1 MHAPTMSRVIALT
14 WGLGLVLVAASP
26 LLRNPLDDGFPLS
39 TFPMFAEPLAQP
51 VFHSAEGVRADRSRV
66 MLPPEAIANGAAMQ
80 AVQTLQTAHGQGRHA
95 LRQLCERIARQL
107 PQNPKWRDVQ
117 RVEIA
122 SARYDPVAYF
132 VSGPAPSERNVLH
145 KCRVRSAP

>member
-1 MHAPTMSRVIALT
+1 MHAPAMSRVIAFT

-26 LLRNPLDDGFPLS
+26 LLRSPLDDGFPLS
-39 TFPMFAEPLAQP
+39 TFPMFAEPLGQP
-51 VFHSAEGVRADRSRV
+51 VFYSAEGVRADRSRV
-66 MLPPEAIANGAAMQ
+66 MLPPETIANGAAMQ
-80 AVQTLQTAHGQGRHA
+80 AVQTLQTARGQGRHA

-107 PQNPKWRDVQ
+107 PESPEWRDVQ

-132 VSGPAPSERNVLH
+132 VSGPAPEERQVLH
-145 KCRVRSAP
+145 KCRVRSGR

>member
-26 LLRNPLDDGFPLS
+26 LLRSPLDDRFPLS

-51 VFHSAEGVRADRSRV
+51 VFYSAEGVRADRSRV
-66 MLPPEAIANGAAMQ
+66 MLPPETIANGAAMQ
-80 AVQTLQTAHGQGRHA
+80 AVQTLQTAQRQGRNA

-107 PQNPKWRDVQ
+107 PQNPKWHDVQ

-132 VSGPAPSERNVLH
+132 VSGPAPEERQVLH

>member
-39 TFPMFAEPLAQP
+39 TFPMFAEPLSRP
-51 VFHSAEGVRADRSRV
+51 VFYSAEGVRADHSRV
-66 MLPPEAIANGAAMQ
+66 MLPPETIANGAAMQ
-80 AVQTLQTAHGQGRHA
+80 AVQTLQTAQGQGREA
-95 LRQLCERIARQL
+95 LRELCERIARQL
-107 PQNPKWRDVQ
+107 PHNPEWRDVQ

-122 SARYDPVAYF
+122 SARYDPVTYF
-132 VSGPAPSERNVLH
+132 VSGPAPDERQVLH
-145 KCRVRSAP
+145 KCRVRARR